1 MSCVSYVPNSAADM
15 SIPALSRIQQT
26 IFGICIYLLISTF
39 VFPQRASDT
48 VRAILTTTMTSTT
61 LSNSTRQSRPWDI
74 LSYDRIPLA
83 PSPMHRFVC
92 IPLSQTI
99 FVQCHS
105 TLRSTLDLMDELTT
119 LISGD
124 INGLIT
130 EPPRPVLYGSVEAA
144 ALKQTSA
151 TIWQKLAKVEACIN
165 TMSVR
170 A

>member
-1 MSCVSYVPNSAADM
+1 M
-15 SIPALSRIQQT
+15 R
-26 IFGICIYLLISTF
+26 
-39 VFPQRASDT
+39 
-48 VRAILTTTMTSTT
+48 
-61 LSNSTRQSRPWDI
+61 
-74 LSYDRIPLA
+74 
-83 PSPMHRFVC
+83 RFVC
-92 IPLSQTI
+92 IPPSQTI

-105 TLRSTLDLMDELTT
+105 TLRSTLDFMDELTT

-170 A
+170 V